1 MQDKRTMQRLGQQA
15 RERLNAQGRSIAD
28 VMRKVGCSRT
38 LVEKILKG
46 EQLCRSGKSHEV
58 AVELGM
64 KSGSVKAASYR
75 VTPQREAA

>member
-1 MQDKRTMQRLGQQA
+1 
-15 RERLNAQGRSIAD
+15 

-64 KSGSVKAASYR
+64 KAGSAKAASYR